1 MDGYR
6 QTLLGRALADALQD
20 IEKELSGD
28 NSDANTAVLEMDGD
42 LLFSL
47 FDEAMQLELLD
58 KRCKDQEKPIK
69 TFTHDSLELT
79 GQVTAFNR
87 FMDDWSVLVR
97 MRSQDIELNHVVAVL
112 DLPEQRHQHE
122 EEQYS
127 IIGRFTVCQL
137 LWTNLLLLPVANCQ
151 HAVLDDQEF
160 GAQGCGGPTLTRGM
174 AAAASSTKEVEEIG
188 GFGQMTQPKLQLFGL
203 HARYANALYSV
214 AAKQNQLESVEKEL
228 LTIEETI
235 AKEPNFASFLHDPTI
250 ARASKKEDI
259 AKVMEKAK
267 FSKPVAG
274 LFEVLADNGRLPD
287 AAGVISAF
295 KKLMGAYRG
304 EVQAKVTSADPLT
317 KTSWTRSRRP
327 SVLVWRRT
335 RSCCWKRSWTR
346 RSWAAL
352 RCRSATTSL
361 TCRSLPRST
370 RSTHCLPTRASSK
383 TVFRQA
389 GSRVN
394 VV

>member
-97 MRSQDIELNHVVAVL
+97 MRSQDIELNHGVAVL

-122 EEQYS
+122 EEQLAWS
-127 IIGRFTVCQL
+127 RTSRGLRSSKTTRDFSWNGSMLSSTIKNSVRK
-137 LWTNLLLLPVANCQ
+137 
-151 HAVLDDQEF
+151 AVVD
-160 GAQGCGGPTLTRGM
+160 PTLTRGM

-287 AAGVISAF
+287 AAAVISAF

-317 KTSWTRSRRP
+317 KTQLDQ
-327 SVLVWRRT
+327 V
-335 RSCCWKRSWTR
+335 KK
-346 RSWAAL
+346 AL
-352 RCRSATTSL
+352 GARVEKNEKLLLETVVDPEILGGLKVQIGNYFIDLSLATKIDKINTL
-361 TCRSLPRST
+361 L
-370 RSTHCLPTRASSK
+370 ANSS
-383 TVFRQA
+383 QQ
-389 GSRVN
+389 
-394 VV
+394 

>member
-69 TFTHDSLELT
+69 TWNGSMLSSTIK
-79 GQVTAFNR
+79 N
-87 FMDDWSVLVR
+87 SVR
-97 MRSQDIELNHVVAVL
+97 KAVV
-112 DLPEQRHQHE
+112 D
-122 EEQYS
+122 
-127 IIGRFTVCQL
+127 
-137 LWTNLLLLPVANCQ
+137 
-151 HAVLDDQEF
+151 
-160 GAQGCGGPTLTRGM
+160 PTLTRGM

-287 AAGVISAF
+287 AAAVISAF

-317 KTSWTRSRRP
+317 KTQLDQ
-327 SVLVWRRT
+327 V
-335 RSCCWKRSWTR
+335 KK
-346 RSWAAL
+346 AL
-352 RCRSATTSL
+352 GARVEKNEKLLLETVVDPEILGGLKVQIGNYFIDLSLATKIDKINTL
-361 TCRSLPRST
+361 L
-370 RSTHCLPTRASSK
+370 ANSS
-383 TVFRQA
+383 QQ
-389 GSRVN
+389 
-394 VV
+394 

>member
-69 TFTHDSLELT
+69 TWNGSMLSSTIK
-79 GQVTAFNR
+79 N
-87 FMDDWSVLVR
+87 SVR
-97 MRSQDIELNHVVAVL
+97 KAAVA
-112 DLPEQRHQHE
+112 
-122 EEQYS
+122 
-127 IIGRFTVCQL
+127 
-137 LWTNLLLLPVANCQ
+137 
-151 HAVLDDQEF
+151 
-160 GAQGCGGPTLTRGM
+160 PTLTRGM

-317 KTSWTRSRRP
+317 KTQLDQ
-327 SVLVWRRT
+327 V
-335 RSCCWKRSWTR
+335 KK
-346 RSWAAL
+346 AL
-352 RCRSATTSL
+352 GARVEKNEKLLLETVVDPEILGGLKVQIGNYFIDLSLATKIDKINTL
-361 TCRSLPRST
+361 L
-370 RSTHCLPTRASSK
+370 ANSS
-383 TVFRQA
+383 QQ
-389 GSRVN
+389 
-394 VV
+394 